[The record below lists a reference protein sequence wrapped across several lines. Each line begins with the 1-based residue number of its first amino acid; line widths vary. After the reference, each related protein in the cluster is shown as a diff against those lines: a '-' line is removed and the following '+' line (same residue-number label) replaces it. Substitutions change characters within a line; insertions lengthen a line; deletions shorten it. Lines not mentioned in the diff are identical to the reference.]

1 MKLFDK
7 TKESLTKKNKT
18 PRENSMT
25 LNHLSRI
32 LIEEYK
38 CGLEQEII
46 DELKN
51 CYMIY
56 DYAEEKGNMKLFLMV
71 LNDEI
76 GNLNYGMR
84 DSVAEYAIAI
94 RIAQEYDAIMPLPN
108 KNEEQ
113 VSFSRYAIIK
123 YDTIA
128 SMHPNYRAMG
138 GKMSLKKFNSLI
150 EKVHNDIS

>member
-1 MKLFDK
+1 MNLFNNA
-7 TKESLTKKNKT
+7 KESLTKKNKT
-18 PRENSMT
+18 PRKNSMT

-38 CGLEQEII
+38 YGLEQEII
-46 DELKN
+46 DELEN
-51 CYMIY
+51 CYKIY
-56 DYAEEKGNMKLFLMV
+56 DYAEENGNMKLFLMV

-94 RIAQEYDAIMPLPN
+94 RIAQEYDAIMPSPN

-113 VSFSRYAIIK
+113 VPFNRYAIIK
-123 YDTIA
+123 YDTIT
-128 SMHPNYRAMG
+128 SMHSNYRAMG
-138 GKMSLKKFNSLI
+138 GKLSHKQFNSLI
-150 EKVHNDIS
+150 EKVHNSIS